1 MNYLEK
7 LKEKCNLEDNF
18 MNIIYQIFDKLLS
31 FGYITRRQERNLEKK
46 LYDNIDVVIFGN
58 DTVVDYKSGYYDAI
72 KKELYIKDIA
82 NIEAIYLRIL
92 YALTTSEISR
102 NVYSIGYSVAAMSNS
117 SYKIIHND
125 FGINR
130 AIVSNL
136 ACRLL
141 YTLPTTLSIVPTYR
155 TYENDFLGNRIT
167 SDNDIYFLEGRLLS
181 QLCYILNV
189 SEEDFYINLFSNP
202 RKFLDKFFSKSKF
215 KDSKTFLNILDET
228 SRKYSN
234 YNKLV
239 FLNKSLDDNYL
250 SIKKNALKKSAKEK
264 LAKEQDKIKMAIS
277 RALEPL
283 IESNNEE
290 NKDEFE
296 GIESSL
302 SEKIDEL
309 EDLIKNNIIKLQ
321 EILIYTLFDNENKYS
336 NIEYAIKL
344 KELNSLLVI
353 YNQDLEDKCYEVVA
367 HKILNSFENTSTNL
381 IEKIKYSLVQEILSS
396 DKFIKI
402 YKNMS
407 FKRLENFK
415 LQDENSELVVITIDN
430 SFLQLVKI
438 SDLNLKQRQLNNNT
452 KTIRLD
458 SLGYL
463 LNNPSANFDISYVE
477 KIFTKIKTKYTE
489 FASVRIENM
498 FICNI
503 DNTDFV
509 VIPRNDKFS
518 IIEINKESKDLGC
531 KLIKTSDSF
540 LIFASNNNTNM
551 PVLYSKEESSMKKL
565 FSLFTF
571 FS

>member
-1 MNYLEK
+1 MNYLDK

-18 MNIIYQIFDKLLS
+18 INIIYQIFDKLLS
-31 FGYITRRQERNLEKK
+31 FGYITKRQEKKLEKK

-58 DTVVDYKSGYYDAI
+58 DVVVDYKSGYYDAI
-72 KKELYIKDIA
+72 KKELYIKDIT

-92 YALTTSEISR
+92 YALTTNEISR

-155 TYENDFLGNRIT
+155 TYENDFLGNKIT
-167 SDNDIYFLEGRLLS
+167 SDNDMYFLEGRLLS

-202 RKFLDKFFSKSKF
+202 RKYLDKFFAKSKF

-239 FLNKSLDDNYL
+239 YLNKILDDNYL

-264 LAKEQDKIKMAIS
+264 LIKEQDKIKMAIS

-283 IESNNEE
+283 IENQEDENNDQYES
-290 NKDEFE
+290 
-296 GIESSL
+296 IESSL

-309 EDLIKNNIIKLQ
+309 EDLIKTNIVKLQ
-321 EILIYTLFDNENKYS
+321 EILIYTLFDNESKYS

-344 KELNSLLVI
+344 KKLNELLVI
-353 YNQDLEDKCYEVVA
+353 YNQDLEDKCYEIIA
-367 HKILNSFENTSTNL
+367 HKILNTSENTSTNL
-381 IEKIKYSLVQEILSS
+381 IEKIKYSLVEEILSS
-396 DKFIKI
+396 DKYIKI

-407 FKRLENFK
+407 FKRFENFK
-415 LQDENSELVVITIDN
+415 LQDENSELVVLTINN

-438 SDLNLKQRQLNNNT
+438 DNLNLKQNQLENNT

-477 KIFTKIKTKYTE
+477 KIFTKIKNKYTE

-503 DNTDFV
+503 DNIDFV
-509 VIPRNDKFS
+509 VIPSNDKFN
-518 IIEINKESKDLGC
+518 IIEINNKTKDLSC
-531 KLIKTSDSF
+531 KLIKMSEPF
-540 LIFASNNNTNM
+540 LIFSSNTNTNM
-551 PVLYSKEESSMKKL
+551 PILYNKEESGIKKL

>member
-1 MNYLEK
+1 
-7 LKEKCNLEDNF
+7 
-18 MNIIYQIFDKLLS
+18 
-31 FGYITRRQERNLEKK
+31 
-46 LYDNIDVVIFGN
+46 
-58 DTVVDYKSGYYDAI
+58 
-72 KKELYIKDIA
+72 
-82 NIEAIYLRIL
+82 
-92 YALTTSEISR
+92 
-102 NVYSIGYSVAAMSNS
+102 MSNS

-155 TYENDFLGNRIT
+155 TYENDFLGNKIT
-167 SDNDIYFLEGRLLS
+167 SDNDMYFLEGRLLS

-202 RKFLDKFFSKSKF
+202 RKYLDKFFAKSKF

-239 FLNKSLDDNYL
+239 YLNKILDDNYL

-264 LAKEQDKIKMAIS
+264 LIKEQDKIKMAIS

-283 IESNNEE
+283 IENQEDENNDQYES
-290 NKDEFE
+290 
-296 GIESSL
+296 IESSL
-302 SEKIDEL
+302 AEKIDEL
-309 EDLIKNNIIKLQ
+309 EDLIKNNIVKLQ
-321 EILIYTLFDNENKYS
+321 EILIYILFDNESKYS

-344 KELNSLLVI
+344 KKLNELLVI
-353 YNQDLEDKCYEVVA
+353 YNQDLEDKCYEVIA
-367 HKILNSFENTSTNL
+367 HKILSTFENTSTNL
-381 IEKIKYSLVQEILSS
+381 IEKIKYSLVEEILSS
-396 DKFIKI
+396 DKYIKI

-415 LQDENSELVVITIDN
+415 LQDENSELVVLTIDN

-438 SDLNLKQRQLNNNT
+438 DNLNLKQKQLENNT

-477 KIFTKIKTKYTE
+477 KIFTKIKNKYTE

-503 DNTDFV
+503 DNIDFV
-509 VIPRNDKFS
+509 VIPNNDKFN
-518 IIEINKESKDLGC
+518 IIEINNKTKDLGC
-531 KLIKTSDSF
+531 KLIKMSDPF
-540 LIFASNNNTNM
+540 LIFSSNTNTNM
-551 PVLYSKEESSMKKL
+551 PVLYNKEESGIKKL
-565 FSLFTF
+565 FSLLTF